1 MKVLP
6 LSPSADLYRLAS
18 GQQPA
23 EDKGPRLSYSI
34 LIVDDSSF
42 VRRSLR
48 TCLEQ
53 NPDWK
58 VCGEA
63 ADGVD
68 AIELSQQLRPDLI
81 LLDLSL
87 PGTNGFEVARELKR
101 TSPSV
106 PVLMFTGFKTPSL
119 ESEAIAAGCTA
130 VVSQSEDQHMLVE

>member
-1 MKVLP
+1 MAVLP
-6 LSPSADLYRLAS
+6 SSPSADSYGVAS

-23 EDKGPRLSYSI
+23 EDKGPGLSYSI

-53 NPDWK
+53 NSDWK
-58 VCGEA
+58 VCAEA

-81 LLDLSL
+81 LLDLSM
-87 PGTNGFEVARELKR
+87 PGMNGFDQC
-101 TSPSV
+101 
-106 PVLMFTGFKTPSL
+106 L
-119 ESEAIAAGCTA
+119 E
-130 VVSQSEDQHMLVE
+130 